1 MIKNLTNTNAQVFIQ
16 MTEEQL
22 EAFATNIIEKCM
34 ALKTDEK
41 ESYLT
46 IDEVVKMLDVT
57 PTTLG
62 RWHKSGYLK
71 KNHVG
76 GKVRYKQSDIER
88 LIG

>member
-57 PTTLG
+57 PISCCTTSCKPHPYKLSLLLLL
-62 RWHKSGYLK
+62 HKLK
-71 KNHVG
+71 LSN
-76 GKVRYKQSDIER
+76 
-88 LIG
+88 